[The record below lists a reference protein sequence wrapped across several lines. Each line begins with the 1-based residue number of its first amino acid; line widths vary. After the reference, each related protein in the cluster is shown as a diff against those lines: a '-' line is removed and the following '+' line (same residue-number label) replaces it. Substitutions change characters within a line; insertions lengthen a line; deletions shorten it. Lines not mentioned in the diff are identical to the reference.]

1 MAFLDKIFEIKLLE
15 SFLSVTSG
23 GFPAIGEG

>member
-15 SFLSVTSG
+15 SFLSMSFG
-23 GFPAIGEG
+23 GFSAIGQG